1 MVMHRGA
8 NRRGSAPRAGW
19 GCVAWVGGPV
29 GIATDVSMNT
39 LVCGAILDL

>member
-8 NRRGSAPRAGW
+8 NRRGGAARRVGFR
-19 GCVAWVGGPV
+19 GVGGRA